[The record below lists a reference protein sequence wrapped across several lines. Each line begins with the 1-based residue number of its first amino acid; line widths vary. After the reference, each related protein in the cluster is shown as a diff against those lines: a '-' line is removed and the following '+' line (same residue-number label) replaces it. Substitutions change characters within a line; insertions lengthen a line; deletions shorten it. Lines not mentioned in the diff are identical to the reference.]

1 MIKKIHLLLL
11 TILIFSNQ
19 STFSQNCNSKNGKLY
34 LEDEKGNPLCPAI
47 YDRIGH
53 GTCEFKEGFAVVK
66 KNEKFGFINTTG
78 VEFIPCKFRIISNV

>member
-11 TILIFSNQ
+11 TILILSNQ

-66 KNEKFGFINTTG
+66 KSE
-78 VEFIPCKFRIISNV
+78 ISKLNYLWTFYMYFFLHLK